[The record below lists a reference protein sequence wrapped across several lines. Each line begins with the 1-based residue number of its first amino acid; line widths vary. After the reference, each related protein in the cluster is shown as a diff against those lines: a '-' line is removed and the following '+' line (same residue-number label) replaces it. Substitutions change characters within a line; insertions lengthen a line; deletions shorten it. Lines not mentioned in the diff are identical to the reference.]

1 MNTTPPIAELFTTK
15 NLVASGISQVTEEL
29 LDAAIDRF
37 ALVLEAIPTAS
48 GEWVLY
54 FVGEPPVRILLARP
68 SLFRTVLAR
77 IASVGTTETDRDVN
91 PYGDRFT
98 ITRHTSNGPVH
109 LEVDFQNTP
118 GLQRLRIVCV
128 PTSVIQPAKSSVVIQ
143 S

>member
-1 MNTTPPIAELFTTK
+1 MNTTHPIAELFTTEY
-15 NLVASGISQVTEEL
+15 LVSAGIVRVTDEL

-48 GEWVLY
+48 GERALY
-54 FVGEPPVRILLARP
+54 FVGEPPVRIPLARP

-98 ITRHTSNGPVH
+98 ITRQTPNGPVH

-118 GLQRLRIVCV
+118 GLQRLRIVRV
-128 PTSVIQPAKSSVVIQ
+128 PSAVSLTTESSAVI
-143 S
+143 